1 MIVNTNDVRIAK
13 DDRFLSGLAE
23 LNPVIYF
30 QFDGLRSETYL
41 TLRGEDLL
49 DLKMRALDR
58 MHEAGLDAVLV
69 AAIER
74 GVN

>member
-30 QFDGLRSETYL
+30 QFDGLRRETYEII
-41 TLRGEDLL
+41 RGEALL
-49 DLKMRALDR
+49 DVKLLALDR
-58 MHEAGLDAVLV
+58 TNRPG
-69 AAIER
+69 
-74 GVN
+74 